1 MMEREVLEVD
11 VLFVG
16 AGPACLAG
24 AYHLARLIKQHN
36 EMAATTKSHPPLEV
50 SIALIEKGAEIGSHA
65 FSGAVLDPVALKEL
79 VPDFLEKGAPVQP
92 VLRDQVSLLTRG
104 RRFGLP
110 FVPPPLQNHGNYII
124 SLGRMVRWMAELI
137 EQQGGVDLLPGFG
150 GREVLFEGERIVGVR
165 TGDRGIDKNLQHKA
179 NFEPGIDIRA
189 KVTVLGEGPRG
200 TLVKS
205 MAQRLHLEE
214 GRNPQ
219 VYSTGIKELWSVP
232 RERRVA
238 GLVHHTMGYP
248 LTSDTFG
255 GGFLYGLS
263 EDLLAVGLVV
273 GLDYRNPTLDLHHEF
288 QRFKQHPLVSNL
300 LEGGKLLAY
309 GAKAIPEG
317 GYYSVPRL
325 ALDGALIVGDAG
337 GLLNAMRLKGIHLA
351 MKSGMVAAETLFDAL
366 QKGDISRSTVSSY
379 EDRLRSS
386 YVFQEL
392 HRVRNFHQGF
402 EHGLWAGLLQAGLQ
416 MISGGRGLRDYRT
429 YAGGHERM
437 RKVREYFGGAL
448 PELDEIR
455 VRFDGVITFDKLT
468 DVYHSGTKHEEDQP
482 AHLLVSDTNLCRT
495 RCAQEYGNPCQHFC
509 PAKVY
514 EMVDAADGGGK
525 RLQIN
530 ASNCVHCKTCDI
542 MDPYQVITWVPPEGG
557 GGPRYQDL

>member
-1 MMEREVLEVD
+1 MIEREVLEVD

-24 AYHLARLIKQHN
+24 AYHLARLVKQHN
-36 EMAATTKSHPPLEV
+36 GIASARKESPLEV

-65 FSGAVLDPVALKEL
+65 FSGAVLDPIALEEL
-79 VPDFLEKGAPVQP
+79 VPDFLERGAPVQP

-124 SLGRMVRWMAELI
+124 SLGRMVRWMAELV
-137 EQQGGVDLLPGFG
+137 EQQGGVDLLPGFAG
-150 GREVLFEGERIVGVR
+150 CEILFEGDRIVGVR
-165 TGDRGIDKNLQHKA
+165 TGDRGIDKHQEHKA
-179 NFEPGIDIRA
+179 NFEAGIDIRA

-205 MAQRLHLEE
+205 VAQRLHLEE

-219 VYSTGIKELWSVP
+219 VYSTGVKELWSVR
-232 RERRVA
+232 RELGVA

-248 LTSDTFG
+248 LSSETFG

-263 EDLLAVGLVV
+263 EELLAVGLVV
-273 GLDYRNPTLDLHHEF
+273 GLDYRNPTLDLHYEF
-288 QRFKQHPLVSNL
+288 QRFKQHPLVSQL
-300 LEGGKLLAY
+300 LTGGKLLAY

-325 ALDGALIVGDAG
+325 ALDGALIAGDSG

-366 QKGDISRSTVSSY
+366 KKGDTSRASLSSY
-379 EDRLRSS
+379 EDRLRGS
-386 YVFQEL
+386 YVFKEL

-402 EHGLWAGLLQAGLQ
+402 EHGLWAGLINSGLQ
-416 MISGGRGLRDYRT
+416 MITGGRGLREHRT
-429 YAGGHERM
+429 YPGGHERM
-437 RKVREYFGGAL
+437 RKLREYFGGTL
-448 PELDEIR
+448 PDLDEIR
-455 VRFDGVITFDKLT
+455 VRFDGVTTFDKLT

-482 AHLLVSDTNLCRT
+482 AHLLVSDTDLCRT

-514 EMVDAADGGGK
+514 EMVEGEDGKGK